1 MCMNVWI
8 GILLTH
14 MNAGTHYTLL
24 ANLQVSVQLKFHSFV
39 CIDKITPS
47 PLELYAI

>member
-1 MCMNVWI
+1 MVL
-8 GILLTH
+8 GILLTR
-14 MNAGTHYTLL
+14 MNAGIHYTLL
-24 ANLQVSVQLKFHSFV
+24 ANLLVSVKFKFHSFV